1 MRVTALGYTLMVA
14 SAAVVAQ
21 EIDVGT
27 VVARATQYV
36 ADYEKRFSVLVAQE
50 EYVQEIR
57 WQSVSSGGNL
67 TRANPGGG
75 FNNTDAVQKRQ
86 VLRSDFLLVA
96 LEGGWM
102 PFRDVFEVNGRYVHE
117 SEDRL
122 ARLFTQPSSTSFAQA
137 AEIMR
142 ESTKYNIGSVTR
154 TINIPTLALLFLHPD
169 IVKRFEFRRE
179 AEEAVADRRAWVVSY
194 RETVRPSLI
203 KTSRGRD
210 LPLSGKLWIEPQTGT
225 VLKTFLEAADPEVR
239 AQVTVTMKQDE
250 DIDLWVPAVMDEYYK
265 DTRESRDILGR
276 ATYDLYRR
284 FHVNTDEV
292 IRKPPQP

>member
-1 MRVTALGYTLMVA
+1 MRLTVLSFLVVLTTT
-14 SAAVVAQ
+14 AAVAQ
-21 EIDVGT
+21 QPDLDAVL
-27 VVARATQYV
+27 ARATEYI
-36 ADYEKRFSVLVAQE
+36 AEYEKKFSVLVAQE

-57 WQSVSSGGNL
+57 WQTVASGGNL

-96 LEGGWM
+96 LKGGWM

-122 ARLFTQPSSTSFAQA
+122 ARLFTRPTSTAFEQA

-154 TINIPTLALLFLHPD
+154 TINIPTLAMLFLHPD
-169 IVKRFEFRRE
+169 IVKRFEFKRE
-179 AEEAVADRRAWVVSY
+179 GEEAVAGRAAWVVGY
-194 RETVRPSLI
+194 RETGRPSLI

-210 LPLSGKLWIEPQTGT
+210 LPLAGRLWIDPATGI
-225 VLKTFLEAADPEVR
+225 VLKTYLVAADPEVR
-239 AQVTVTMKQDE
+239 AQVTVDMMEDE
-250 DIDLWVPAVMDEYYK
+250 VIELWVPAVMEEYYK
-265 DTRESRDILGR
+265 DARESRDIFGR

-284 FHVNTDEV
+284 FQVDTDEV
-292 IRKPPQP
+292 VKKPPV

>member
-1 MRVTALGYTLMVA
+1 MRLTVLCVAGVLAGATA
-14 SAAVVAQ
+14 VAQ
-21 EIDVGT
+21 PLDIDNVI
-27 VVARATQYV
+27 VRATQYV
-36 ADYEKRFSVLVAQE
+36 ADYEKQFSVLVAQE

-57 WQSVSSGGNL
+57 WQTVSSGGNL

-75 FNNTDAVQKRQ
+75 FNNTDQVQKRQ

-96 LEGGWM
+96 LKGGWM

-122 ARLFTQPSSTSFAQA
+122 ARLFTRPTSTAFEQA

-169 IVKRFEFRRE
+169 IVKRFEFKRE
-179 AEEAVADRRAWVVSY
+179 GEEAAGGRNAWIVAY
-194 RETVRPSLI
+194 RETGRPSLI

-210 LPLSGKLWIEPQTGT
+210 LPLSGRLWIYPRSGI
-225 VLKTFLEAADPEVR
+225 VLKTYLVAADPEVR
-239 AQVTVTMKQDE
+239 AQVTVDMREDE
-250 DIDLWVPAVMDEYYK
+250 DIELWVPAVMEEYYK
-265 DTRESRDILGR
+265 DARESRDIFGR
-276 ATYDLYRR
+276 ATYDLYRK
-284 FHVNTDEV
+284 FLVNTDEV
-292 IRKPPQP
+292 IRKPPF

>member
-1 MRVTALGYTLMVA
+1 MRLTVLSFLAVLTTTAAIAQQPDLD
-14 SAAVVAQ
+14 AVL
-21 EIDVGT
+21 
-27 VVARATQYV
+27 ARAAEYI
-36 ADYEKRFSVLVAQE
+36 AEYEKKFSVLVAQE

-57 WQSVSSGGNL
+57 WQTVASGGNL

-96 LEGGWM
+96 LKGGWM

-122 ARLFTQPSSTSFAQA
+122 ARLFTRPTSTAFEQA

-154 TINIPTLALLFLHPD
+154 TINIPTLAMLFLHPD
-169 IVKRFEFRRE
+169 IVKRFEFKRE
-179 AEEAVADRRAWVVSY
+179 GEEAVAGRAAWVVGY
-194 RETVRPSLI
+194 RETGRPSLI

-210 LPLSGKLWIEPQTGT
+210 LPLAGRLWIDPATGI
-225 VLKTFLEAADPEVR
+225 VLKTYLVAADPEVR
-239 AQVTVTMKQDE
+239 AQVTVDMMEDE
-250 DIDLWVPAVMDEYYK
+250 VIELWVPAVMEEYYK
-265 DTRESRDILGR
+265 DARESRDIFGR

-284 FHVNTDEV
+284 FQVDTDEV
-292 IRKPPQP
+292 VKKPPV

>member
-1 MRVTALGYTLMVA
+1 MRVTMLCVVGAIAGATL
-14 SAAVVAQ
+14 AAQPLDLDAA
-21 EIDVGT
+21 I
-27 VVARATQYV
+27 ARATQYV
-36 ADYEKRFSVLVAQE
+36 ADYEKKFSVLAAQE

-67 TRANPGGG
+67 SRSNPGGG
-75 FNNTDAVQKRQ
+75 FNNTDPVQKRQ

-96 LEGGWM
+96 LKGGWM

-122 ARLFTQPSSTSFAQA
+122 ARLFTRPTATSFEQA

-154 TINIPTLALLFLHPD
+154 TINIPTLAMLFLHPD
-169 IVKRFEFRRE
+169 IVKRFEFKRE
-179 AEEAVADRRAWVVSY
+179 AEEQVLGRSAWVVGY
-194 RETVRPSLI
+194 RETGRPSLI

-210 LPLSGKLWIEPQTGT
+210 LPLAGRLWIEPATGI
-225 VLKTFLEAADPEVR
+225 VLKTYLVAADPEVR
-239 AQVTVTMKQDE
+239 AQVTVEMKEDE
-250 DIDLWVPAVMDEYYK
+250 DIELWVPALMEEYYK
-265 DTRESRDILGR
+265 DARESRDIFGR

-284 FHVNTDEV
+284 F
-292 IRKPPQP
+292 PPGS